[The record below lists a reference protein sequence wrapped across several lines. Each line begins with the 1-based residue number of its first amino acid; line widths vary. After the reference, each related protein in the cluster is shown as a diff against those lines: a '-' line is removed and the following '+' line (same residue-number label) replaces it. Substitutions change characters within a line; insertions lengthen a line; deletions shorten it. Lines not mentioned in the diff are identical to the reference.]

1 MEENRKRIDALMV
14 SLGVAPSREK
24 AKEMIKSGNVYLNGK
39 VVSKAGL
46 LASDCDIIEYKGES
60 ERYVSRGGLKLEKA
74 VDVFKL
80 DLNGYLC
87 IDIGASTGGFTDC
100 MLQNG
105 AKKVYAVDSG
115 SGQLSPKLKFDPRVV
130 DLEKTNFRYIT
141 EKEIPERADF
151 ASADVSFISLKYIL
165 PALSPLL
172 KDGGSAVCLIKPQ
185 FEAGRENVGKKGV
198 VKDPRVHI
206 KVIKNVCSYA
216 VQAGFSVSA
225 LDFFPCQRT
234 GGQYRIPRISEK
246 GRSAVRFGT
255 RCCGSRQRG
264 ARLFQS
270 GRITMMFAIIPNLTR
285 KNAAQVTRL
294 ICAKLDELGA
304 AYSLPLSTENVF
316 SDTKAEFLPE
326 KELLGGCEAVITVGG
341 DGTIIHSAK
350 KAAVYSKPVLGIN
363 AGRLAFM
370 AGLEIHELDLLEK
383 LITGDYSM
391 DKRMMLKTTAADG
404 DSVQSGYSMND
415 STVMR
420 LSRLSRISEINVDL
434 DGRYFNRYLGDGLIL
449 STPTGSTAYSLS
461 AGGPVV
467 DPKLECMIL
476 TPICSHSVFTRSLVL
491 GDDAVL
497 RIYSDDDG
505 PLSVSCDGD
514 EPFTVSAQGSI
525 TVEKADICASFI
537 RLKNDSF
544 VDILNRKMMKWNS
557 SSHDEREV

>member
-1 MEENRKRIDALMV
+1 
-14 SLGVAPSREK
+14 
-24 AKEMIKSGNVYLNGK
+24 
-39 VVSKAGL
+39 
-46 LASDCDIIEYKGES
+46 
-60 ERYVSRGGLKLEKA
+60 
-74 VDVFKL
+74 
-80 DLNGYLC
+80 
-87 IDIGASTGGFTDC
+87 
-100 MLQNG
+100 
-105 AKKVYAVDSG
+105 
-115 SGQLSPKLKFDPRVV
+115 
-130 DLEKTNFRYIT
+130 
-141 EKEIPERADF
+141 
-151 ASADVSFISLKYIL
+151 
-165 PALSPLL
+165 
-172 KDGGSAVCLIKPQ
+172 
-185 FEAGRENVGKKGV
+185 
-198 VKDPRVHI
+198 
-206 KVIKNVCSYA
+206 
-216 VQAGFSVSA
+216 
-225 LDFFPCQRT
+225 
-234 GGQYRIPRISEK
+234 
-246 GRSAVRFGT
+246 
-255 RCCGSRQRG
+255 
-264 ARLFQS
+264 
-270 GRITMMFAIIPNLTR
+270 MMFAIIPNLTR

-391 DKRMMLKTTAADG
+391 DRRMMLKTTAADG

-525 TVEKADICASFI
+525 AVEKADICASFI

>member
-1 MEENRKRIDALMV
+1 
-14 SLGVAPSREK
+14 
-24 AKEMIKSGNVYLNGK
+24 
-39 VVSKAGL
+39 
-46 LASDCDIIEYKGES
+46 
-60 ERYVSRGGLKLEKA
+60 
-74 VDVFKL
+74 
-80 DLNGYLC
+80 
-87 IDIGASTGGFTDC
+87 
-100 MLQNG
+100 
-105 AKKVYAVDSG
+105 
-115 SGQLSPKLKFDPRVV
+115 
-130 DLEKTNFRYIT
+130 
-141 EKEIPERADF
+141 
-151 ASADVSFISLKYIL
+151 
-165 PALSPLL
+165 
-172 KDGGSAVCLIKPQ
+172 
-185 FEAGRENVGKKGV
+185 
-198 VKDPRVHI
+198 
-206 KVIKNVCSYA
+206 
-216 VQAGFSVSA
+216 
-225 LDFFPCQRT
+225 
-234 GGQYRIPRISEK
+234 
-246 GRSAVRFGT
+246 
-255 RCCGSRQRG
+255 
-264 ARLFQS
+264 
-270 GRITMMFAIIPNLTR
+270 MMFAIIPNLTR

-557 SSHDEREV
+557 SSHDELLQKLKDSGFDATQATVSRDIKELRLVKTMGANGQYKYAVTKTESDELLSKFRSIFAQSVVSADYAGNTIVIRCYTGMAQAACAAFDSMHWEGLVGTLAGDDTIFALCRSESYASQMKDSIKRLIEK

>member
-1 MEENRKRIDALMV
+1 
-14 SLGVAPSREK
+14 
-24 AKEMIKSGNVYLNGK
+24 
-39 VVSKAGL
+39 
-46 LASDCDIIEYKGES
+46 
-60 ERYVSRGGLKLEKA
+60 
-74 VDVFKL
+74 
-80 DLNGYLC
+80 
-87 IDIGASTGGFTDC
+87 
-100 MLQNG
+100 
-105 AKKVYAVDSG
+105 
-115 SGQLSPKLKFDPRVV
+115 
-130 DLEKTNFRYIT
+130 
-141 EKEIPERADF
+141 
-151 ASADVSFISLKYIL
+151 
-165 PALSPLL
+165 
-172 KDGGSAVCLIKPQ
+172 
-185 FEAGRENVGKKGV
+185 
-198 VKDPRVHI
+198 
-206 KVIKNVCSYA
+206 
-216 VQAGFSVSA
+216 
-225 LDFFPCQRT
+225 
-234 GGQYRIPRISEK
+234 
-246 GRSAVRFGT
+246 
-255 RCCGSRQRG
+255 
-264 ARLFQS
+264 
-270 GRITMMFAIIPNLTR
+270 MMFAIIPNLTR

-525 TVEKADICASFI
+525 TVEKADICASLSLI
-537 RLKNDSF
+537 H
-544 VDILNRKMMKWNS
+544 I
-557 SSHDEREV
+557 

>member
-1 MEENRKRIDALMV
+1 
-14 SLGVAPSREK
+14 
-24 AKEMIKSGNVYLNGK
+24 
-39 VVSKAGL
+39 
-46 LASDCDIIEYKGES
+46 
-60 ERYVSRGGLKLEKA
+60 
-74 VDVFKL
+74 
-80 DLNGYLC
+80 
-87 IDIGASTGGFTDC
+87 
-100 MLQNG
+100 
-105 AKKVYAVDSG
+105 
-115 SGQLSPKLKFDPRVV
+115 
-130 DLEKTNFRYIT
+130 
-141 EKEIPERADF
+141 
-151 ASADVSFISLKYIL
+151 
-165 PALSPLL
+165 
-172 KDGGSAVCLIKPQ
+172 
-185 FEAGRENVGKKGV
+185 
-198 VKDPRVHI
+198 
-206 KVIKNVCSYA
+206 
-216 VQAGFSVSA
+216 
-225 LDFFPCQRT
+225 
-234 GGQYRIPRISEK
+234 
-246 GRSAVRFGT
+246 
-255 RCCGSRQRG
+255 
-264 ARLFQS
+264 
-270 GRITMMFAIIPNLTR
+270 MMFAIIPNLTR

-326 KELLGGCEAVITVGG
+326 KELIGGCEAVITVGG

-370 AGLEIHELDLLEK
+370 A
-383 LITGDYSM
+383 GDYSM

>member
-1 MEENRKRIDALMV
+1 
-14 SLGVAPSREK
+14 
-24 AKEMIKSGNVYLNGK
+24 
-39 VVSKAGL
+39 
-46 LASDCDIIEYKGES
+46 
-60 ERYVSRGGLKLEKA
+60 
-74 VDVFKL
+74 
-80 DLNGYLC
+80 
-87 IDIGASTGGFTDC
+87 
-100 MLQNG
+100 
-105 AKKVYAVDSG
+105 
-115 SGQLSPKLKFDPRVV
+115 
-130 DLEKTNFRYIT
+130 
-141 EKEIPERADF
+141 
-151 ASADVSFISLKYIL
+151 
-165 PALSPLL
+165 
-172 KDGGSAVCLIKPQ
+172 
-185 FEAGRENVGKKGV
+185 
-198 VKDPRVHI
+198 
-206 KVIKNVCSYA
+206 
-216 VQAGFSVSA
+216 
-225 LDFFPCQRT
+225 
-234 GGQYRIPRISEK
+234 
-246 GRSAVRFGT
+246 
-255 RCCGSRQRG
+255 
-264 ARLFQS
+264 
-270 GRITMMFAIIPNLTR
+270 MMFAIIPNLTR

-326 KELLGGCEAVITVGG
+326 KELIGGCEAVITVGG

-461 AGGPVV
+461 AGGPV
-467 DPKLECMIL
+467 
-476 TPICSHSVFTRSLVL
+476 FTRSLVL

>member
-1 MEENRKRIDALMV
+1 
-14 SLGVAPSREK
+14 
-24 AKEMIKSGNVYLNGK
+24 
-39 VVSKAGL
+39 
-46 LASDCDIIEYKGES
+46 
-60 ERYVSRGGLKLEKA
+60 
-74 VDVFKL
+74 
-80 DLNGYLC
+80 
-87 IDIGASTGGFTDC
+87 
-100 MLQNG
+100 
-105 AKKVYAVDSG
+105 
-115 SGQLSPKLKFDPRVV
+115 
-130 DLEKTNFRYIT
+130 
-141 EKEIPERADF
+141 
-151 ASADVSFISLKYIL
+151 
-165 PALSPLL
+165 
-172 KDGGSAVCLIKPQ
+172 
-185 FEAGRENVGKKGV
+185 
-198 VKDPRVHI
+198 
-206 KVIKNVCSYA
+206 
-216 VQAGFSVSA
+216 
-225 LDFFPCQRT
+225 
-234 GGQYRIPRISEK
+234 
-246 GRSAVRFGT
+246 
-255 RCCGSRQRG
+255 
-264 ARLFQS
+264 
-270 GRITMMFAIIPNLTR
+270 MMFAIIPNLTR

-461 AGGPVV
+461 ASSPVV

-505 PLSVSCDGD
+505 TALRFVRRRRAVHSLGAGEHNGRKGGHLREFYQTQERQFCRYTQQKNDEMEQQFPRRTGGITLKKRRQEAILEIIEKYDLSTQD
-514 EPFTVSAQGSI
+514 ELLQKLKDSGFDATQATVSRDIKELRLVKTMGANGQYKYAVTKTESDELFSKFRQHIRPVRRLRRLCGQYNCYPLLYRHGSGG
-525 TVEKADICASFI
+525 V
-537 RLKNDSF
+537 RG
-544 VDILNRKMMKWNS
+544 V
-557 SSHDEREV
+557 